1 MKAVFLLALLA
12 VPGFLSAQEKQV
24 PKTYRVKFSG
34 PGKKVVMNIQN
45 AEVSIQGYDGDEIVI
60 EGKGMQPV
68 PKEAEGLRP
77 VGGGGTDNSGV
88 NLTIQTEGDV
98 MTISTSIRQEDLS
111 YSIKLPKTLGLNWKQ
126 VGRSFEQDELSI
138 SGMQG
143 EIEVRTMS
151 SSINLKDITGPVVAY
166 STMGKITAQFTTVN
180 QEKPISL
187 STGHEAIDVTL
198 PADTK
203 ANVSLSCFNG
213 NAFTD
218 FDIKPLP
225 ADQAKK
231 NSLGS
236 VSVFGYPR
244 PATAAYPATPA
255 GKSGTVNGPARVE
268 ALQNDVAAAM
278 AQDQARRSQGQHAQ
292 GYAQSIGSDNM
303 FVGEGSMFYVSDD
316 RATRGIINAPG
327 VSISL
332 NTSMGNIYLRKKK

>member
-1 MKAVFLLALLA
+1 MRAVLLLALLA

-45 AEVSIQGYDGDEIVI
+45 AEVSIQGYDGEEIVI

-88 NLTIQTEGDV
+88 NLTVQTEGDV
-98 MTISTSIRQEDLS
+98 MTISTSIRQEGLS
-111 YSIKLPKTLGLNWKQ
+111 YSIKLPKTLGLNWKS
-126 VGRSFEQDELSI
+126 VGRAFEQDELSI
-138 SGMQG
+138 SNMQG

-166 STMGKITAQFTTVN
+166 STMGKITAQFSTVN
-180 QEKPISL
+180 QDKPISL

-203 ANVSLSCFNG
+203 ATVALSCFNG

-225 ADQAKK
+225 ADQTKK
-231 NSLGS
+231 NALAT
-236 VSVFGYPR
+236 VQVTGYGK
-244 PATAAYPATPA
+244 PATAAAGATKP
-255 GKSGTVNGPARVE
+255 GTVGIQGKLDGVQNDAA
-268 ALQNDVAAAM
+268 ALQL
-278 AQDQARRSQGQHAQ
+278 HAQ
-292 GYAQSIGSDNM
+292 AIRGQAQSFAQSLSSDHVY
-303 FVGEGSMFYVSDD
+303 VGGNDFYIADD

-327 VSISL
+327 VNISL

>member
-1 MKAVFLLALLA
+1 MRAVLLLALLA

-88 NLTIQTEGDV
+88 NLTVQTEGDV
-98 MTISTSIRQEDLS
+98 MTISTSIRQEGLA
-111 YSIKLPKTLGLNWKQ
+111 YSIKLPKALGLNWKS
-126 VGRSFEQDELSI
+126 VGRAFEQDELSI
-138 SGMQG
+138 SNMQG

-166 STMGKITAQFTTVN
+166 STMGKITAQFSTVN
-180 QEKPISL
+180 QDKPISL

-203 ANVSLSCFNG
+203 ATVALSCFNG

-225 ADQAKK
+225 ADMAKK
-231 NSLGS
+231 SSLATVTVTGRGS
-236 VSVFGYPR
+236 VVTSNK
-244 PATAAYPATPA
+244 PATAAAGAAKPASA
-255 GKSGTVNGPARVE
+255 SGPARVE
-268 ALQNDVAAAM
+268 AAQNDAEALQIQ
-278 AQDQARRSQGQHAQ
+278 AQALRSHAQ
-292 GYAQSIGSDNM
+292 SFAQSLSSDHVY
-303 FVGEGSMFYVSDD
+303 VGGNDFYIADD

-327 VSISL
+327 VNISL